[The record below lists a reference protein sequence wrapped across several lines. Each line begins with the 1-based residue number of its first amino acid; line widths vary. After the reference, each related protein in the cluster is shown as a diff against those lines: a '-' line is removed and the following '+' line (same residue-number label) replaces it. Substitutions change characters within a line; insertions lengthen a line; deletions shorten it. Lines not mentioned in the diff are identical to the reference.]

1 MKFPLKP
8 RILPLFTLGTGGI
21 GLSLHIWLFRTGIDE
36 KGLLVSSH
44 PAATL
49 LFVLSALVLAV
60 LFLTL
65 RPVRPISKYTTL
77 FPPSVLNAVGCAL
90 GAGALLY
97 TSIAGILS
105 GTDIFAR
112 LLVPLGIAAAA
123 VLVYT
128 AFCRYKGLCPQF
140 YLSCIPT
147 VYMMLRLIAMCRK
160 WGTEPQMLQFFFPLM
175 ACVFLLLTCYQH
187 NALILRTGRRMQ
199 FLFCSQS
206 ALFFCCLSFNTEARI
221 FFLGMAAWMATDLCA
236 LHQPL
241 PKAPAQEA

>member
-8 RILPLFTLGTGGI
+8 QILPLFTLGAGGI
-21 GLSLHIWLFRTGIDE
+21 GLCLHIWLFTTGMDE
-36 KGLLVSSH
+36 KGLLISSH

-65 RPVRPISKYTTL
+65 RTLQPMSKYASL
-77 FPPSVLNAVGCAL
+77 FPPSARNAVGCAL

-97 TSIAGILS
+97 TSIAEILS
-105 GTDIFAR
+105 GTDIFAH
-112 LLVPLGIAAAA
+112 LLLPLGIATAA

-128 AFCRYKGLCPQF
+128 AFCRYKGFCPQF

-147 VYMMLRLIAMCRK
+147 VYMMLRLIAACRT
-160 WGTEPQMLQFFFPLM
+160 WGSKPQMLQFFFPLM
-175 ACVFLLLTCYQH
+175 AYVFLLLTCYQH
-187 NALILRTGRRMQ
+187 NALILRAGRRMQ

-206 ALFFCCLSFNTEARI
+206 ALFFCCLSFNTEASI

-236 LHQPL
+236 LHQPH
-241 PKAPAQEA
+241 PKAPQKET